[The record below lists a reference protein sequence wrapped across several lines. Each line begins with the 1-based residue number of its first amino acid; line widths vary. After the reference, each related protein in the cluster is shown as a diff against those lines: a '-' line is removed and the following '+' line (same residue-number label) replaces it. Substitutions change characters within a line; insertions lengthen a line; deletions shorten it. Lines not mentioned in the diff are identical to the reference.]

1 MKLPSVKTLLNIAL
15 LGGQSAVMIN
25 EIPYCYLI
33 SALIF
38 LVVTVVNLR
47 GVFHTVFHL
56 LQKRKA

>member
-1 MKLPSVKTLLNIAL
+1 MKFRSGKTLLNLAL
-15 LGGQSAVMIN
+15 LGGQSAVMIY